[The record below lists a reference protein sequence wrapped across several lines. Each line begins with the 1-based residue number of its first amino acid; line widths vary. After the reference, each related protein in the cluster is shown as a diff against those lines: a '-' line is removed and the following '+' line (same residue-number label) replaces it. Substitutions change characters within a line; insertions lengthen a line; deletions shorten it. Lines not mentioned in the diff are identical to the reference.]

1 MVSYPSVSALDSSVG
16 EERGEGLPKGE
27 EKMGRG
33 IPSQDKDD
41 RQSLG
46 AAVKTVS

>member
-1 MVSYPSVSALDSSVG
+1 MISYPSILTLDSSVG
-16 EERGEGLPKGE
+16 EERGGWLPKEE

-33 IPSQDKDD
+33 IPSHDKDD

-46 AAVKTVS
+46 AAVKTVT

>member
-1 MVSYPSVSALDSSVG
+1 MISYPSILTVDSSVG
-16 EERGEGLPKGE
+16 EERGGGIPKGE
-27 EKMGRG
+27 EKMGKG

-46 AAVKTVS
+46 AAVKTVT